1 MITPEGQPRT
11 NDLIDIIIQSS
22 QRTIDAVQEDGSIIK
37 EQVVDPETVWWKTL
51 SVASNTLGRCAFELK
66 EWERA
71 AFSSSVNMCAER
83 AENMGH
89 EIMEVGLSFR
99 RSIDSKSSESLKD
112 GRNSQSTL
120 IDKINK
126 NKIEKV
132 HTFRGD
138 MKKSMVDVF
147 LGREAEKEQEED

>member
-1 MITPEGQPRT
+1 MIPEGQPKY

-22 QRTIDAVQEDGSIIK
+22 QKTVDTLQKDGSVTK
-37 EQVVDPETVWWKTL
+37 EQVIDPEIIWWKTL
-51 SVASNTLGRCAFELK
+51 SVASPTLGRCAFELK
-66 EWERA
+66 EWERSA
-71 AFSSSVNMCAER
+71 LSASVNMPEER
-83 AENMGH
+83 AQNIGQ
-89 EIMEVGLSFR
+89 EIMEVGASFR

-112 GRNSQSTL
+112 SRNSQSTL

-138 MKKSMVDVF
+138 MKKSVMDVF
-147 LGREAEKEQEED
+147 LGREAEKEMEED